1 MVKGKTPRKRT
12 TPPQSTAVSPVP
24 VAPPAPPPAPA
35 VVVSAE
41 RNLPTFD
48 EALQTVR
55 TVLGKILDI
64 ADAAAEAINQA
75 VSRTTR
81 SA

>member
-12 TPPQSTAVSPVP
+12 TPKQSTDVSPVP
-24 VAPPAPPPAPA
+24 AAPIAPPSAPA
-35 VVVSAE
+35 VVVSEA
-41 RNLPTFD
+41 RNLPMFD

-55 TVLGKILDI
+55 TVLGRILDI

>member
-12 TPPQSTAVSPVP
+12 TPKQSMEVT
-24 VAPPAPPPAPA
+24 PAI
-35 VVVSAE
+35 VVSEA
-41 RNLPTFD
+41 RNLPMLD

>member
-1 MVKGKTPRKRT
+1 MVKGKTPRKKST
-12 TPPQSTAVSPVP
+12 GSKKATAVSPI
-24 VAPPAPPPAPA
+24 APPPAPE
-35 VVVSAE
+35 VVVTE
-41 RNLPTFD
+41 RGDLTTFD
-48 EALQTVR
+48 DALHTVR